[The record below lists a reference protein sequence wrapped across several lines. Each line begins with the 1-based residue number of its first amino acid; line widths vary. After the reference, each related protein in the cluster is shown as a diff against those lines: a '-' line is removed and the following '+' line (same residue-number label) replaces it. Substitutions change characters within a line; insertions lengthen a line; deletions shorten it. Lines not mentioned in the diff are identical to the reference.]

1 MIGMSSSSPHLRAAS
16 VMILA
21 ALVDAAPA
29 LVVGLLPRLVDLRN
43 DPWWQVAVANVT
55 VAAGVLWHLRDY
67 VGTDAAASGSPA
79 GAAIASAENILLGVM
94 EDGKGAGVAVTR
106 VFVSNSARL
115 LTAFPVLRPVFL
127 NAVLALPDDAREAA
141 LGVSSAGEIVQTLD
155 GDDVLALL
163 GPSGQRISVPPCA
176 TVLPPEAVIATVCDA
191 VLASSLQ
198 HLDEGHFSLLLTA
211 ALTADLD
218 SRSGHLP
225 PIFVKLANSL
235 RDHIFV
241 GLCDPICCAGA
252 LTLLSL
258 LVSRL
263 PSGGGG
269 GLDLLSAPT
278 LQGSLMLL
286 HAPPSGAADPALANA
301 VADFLASTAASSP
314 TAAAAVDELLSA
326 WATRYPALF
335 AESPLRRVSE
345 ELHEVRTK

>member
-1 MIGMSSSSPHLRAAS
+1 MIGMGSSSPHLRAAS

-29 LVVGLLPRLVDLRN
+29 LVVGLLPRLVDLRH
-43 DPWWQVAVANVT
+43 DPWWQVAVANVS
-55 VAAGVLWHLRDY
+55 VAAGVLWHLREY
-67 VGTDAAASGSPA
+67 AGSDAAAAGTPA
-79 GAAIASAENILLGVM
+79 GAAIASAESVLTGVM
-94 EDGKGAGVAVTR
+94 GDGRGAGVAVTR
-106 VFVSNSARL
+106 VFVSTCARL
-115 LTAFPVLRPVFL
+115 LTAFPVLRPIFL
-127 NAVLALPDDAREAA
+127 NAVLELPEDAREAA
-141 LGVSSAGEIVQTLD
+141 LGVNSCGEIVDAAD

-163 GPSGQRISVPPCA
+163 GPSGQRISVPACA
-176 TVLPPEAVIATVCDA
+176 TALPPDAVIATVCDA

-218 SRSGHLP
+218 PRTGHLP
-225 PIFVKLANSL
+225 PVFSKLANAL

-241 GLCDPICCAGA
+241 GLCDPMCCAGA

-301 VADFLASTAASSP
+301 VADFLASTAASSAA
-314 TAAAAVDELLSA
+314 AAAAVDELLTA

-345 ELHEVRTK
+345 ELQERNN